1 MTKMLGLFLALFGN
15 EPPFPH
21 AVLARYLAFLDER
34 PRKPSSAQDGDLV
47 CVCVCVGGGGRLP
60 CIFAPSEAGLPLL
73 YLAYSTG
80 KQVAALGIPMSTLAV
95 NSTSF

>member
-1 MTKMLGLFLALFGN
+1 MPKVSGFFLPFLEMN
-15 EPPFPH
+15 PPF
-21 AVLARYLAFLDER
+21 LT
-34 PRKPSSAQDGDLV
+34 PSLRATWLFWTSVQESQVSAQDGDLD
-47 CVCVCVGGGGRLP
+47 GGGGGGLP

>member
-34 PRKPSSAQDGDLV
+34 PRKPSSAQDGDV
-47 CVCVCVGGGGRLP
+47 EGVGGWGG
-60 CIFAPSEAGLPLL
+60 
-73 YLAYSTG
+73 YLAFSSMLFVPTRPVGEYA
-80 KQVAALGIPMSTLAV
+80 K
-95 NSTSF
+95 